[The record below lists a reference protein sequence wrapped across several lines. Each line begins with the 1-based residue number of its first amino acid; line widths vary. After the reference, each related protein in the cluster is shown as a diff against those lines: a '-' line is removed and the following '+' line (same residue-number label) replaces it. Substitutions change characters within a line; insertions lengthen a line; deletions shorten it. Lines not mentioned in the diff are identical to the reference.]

1 MGILDLFGI
10 WSLGFGIFSEKR
22 GGLVNPEEKQEVLRD
37 WTEIQGLARKIREAS
52 GIPVLESCARWC
64 ETYSQMALWSLGAKD
79 RFGLMEASEMAIAS
93 AVEEEPATTISHAE
107 TVVAAARS
115 NGKTS
120 RWGLAI
126 DLKRCTGCQSCT
138 LACKMENGTPP
149 GVFWMRVLE
158 KEEGTF
164 PLATKTFMPLRC
176 NHCANAPCVSVCP
189 TSASYKRK
197 QDNLV
202 LIDQNKCIGCRACVV
217 ACPYQVRYV
226 PSNGKGYYG
235 EQMTPYEDVSY
246 QKWQPETAQK
256 CTFCVHR
263 IDQGL
268 EPACVQTC
276 PTKALVFGDLNDQ
289 QSGISILLQGRTHFQ
304 PHSELGTDPSLYYLT

>member
-1 MGILDLFGI
+1 MNRN
-10 WSLGFGIFSEKR
+10 ER
-22 GGLVNPEEKQEVLRD
+22 QQTLRD
-37 WTEIQGLARKIREAS
+37 WAEIQGLARKIRQDS
-52 GIPVLESCARWC
+52 GVPVLESCARWC
-64 ETYSQMALWSLGAKD
+64 ETYSQMALWSLGERD
-79 RFGLMEASEMAIAS
+79 RFGLMEAPEQ
-93 AVEEEPATTISHAE
+93 AE
-107 TVVAAARS
+107 TAPSAEQQPAMPAAQPMPMAAAAKS
-115 NGKTS
+115 NGKPR

-138 LACKMENGTPP
+138 VACKVENGTPP

-158 KEEGTF
+158 KEEGTY
-164 PLATKTFMPLRC
+164 PLASKVFLPLRC
-176 NHCANAPCVSVCP
+176 NHCSNPPCVPVCP
-189 TSASYKRK
+189 TGASYKRK

-276 PTKALVFGDLNDQ
+276 PTKALIFGDLNDS
-289 QSGISILLQGRTHFQ
+289 QSEISTLVRERSHFQ
-304 PHSELGTDPSLYYLT
+304 PRSELGTDPSLFYLT